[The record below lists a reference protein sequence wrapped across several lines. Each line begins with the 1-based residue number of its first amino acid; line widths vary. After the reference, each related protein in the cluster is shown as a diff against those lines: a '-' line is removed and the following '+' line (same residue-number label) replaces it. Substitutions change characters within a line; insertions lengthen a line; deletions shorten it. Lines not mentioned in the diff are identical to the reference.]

1 MGKQSLQKVQ
11 TQKQQNKMLGVR
23 SMTEQTFEDVFDSM
37 IKGLDETIKTIK
49 QINEDLKYILDTFK
63 SEKTEER

>member
-1 MGKQSLQKVQ
+1 
-11 TQKQQNKMLGVR
+11 
-23 SMTEQTFEDVFDSM
+23 MTEQTFEDVFDSM

>member
-1 MGKQSLQKVQ
+1 MQ